1 MFFKKHLKIEC
12 DGNLSSKKI
21 AKAVYEEL
29 GQKDNL
35 LAEVVFVNEEE
46 ILLLNNEHRKVDKV
60 TDVLSF
66 PTLND
71 IRGKVLYRKDYPLES
86 DKKYLRIGSIAICA
100 KQAARQALEYGNSDE
115 REGTYL
121 TVHGLLHLFGYDH
134 ETDEDKIEMRAIE
147 KRVMKRLSMGEEE

>member
-46 ILLLNNEHRKVDKV
+46 ILLLNNEHRNVDKV

-71 IRGKVLYRKDYPLES
+71 IRGKVLYKKDYPLES
-86 DKKYLRIGSIAICA
+86 DKKYLRIGSRHR
-100 KQAARQALEYGNSDE
+100 KYTSR
-115 REGTYL
+115 
-121 TVHGLLHLFGYDH
+121 LF
-134 ETDEDKIEMRAIE
+134 
-147 KRVMKRLSMGEEE
+147 